1 MCQTMSMSEKSKNM
15 RNRRVSQESLRCD
28 SSLATDFFKYFT
40 KDLSP
45 LLKRYGQQTLA
56 PVN

>member
-28 SSLATDFFKYFT
+28 SLVSDGLGRRMRDH
-40 KDLSP
+40 LSA
-45 LLKRYGQQTLA
+45 RA
-56 PVN
+56 EMSAWS

>member
-28 SSLATDFFKYFT
+28 SFQRMAGVLSSE
-40 KDLSP
+40 LSP
-45 LLKRYGQQTLA
+45 PAA
-56 PVN
+56 PRRMRKVQ